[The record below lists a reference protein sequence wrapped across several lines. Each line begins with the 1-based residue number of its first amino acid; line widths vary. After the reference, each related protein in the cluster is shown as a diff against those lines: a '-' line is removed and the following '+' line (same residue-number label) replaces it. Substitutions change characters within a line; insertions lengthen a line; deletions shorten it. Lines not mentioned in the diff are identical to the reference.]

1 MICKTINVL
10 ENKIFGM
17 KKKDALIRAT
27 ANGLLRPMVMWIL
40 SKKAHSGY
48 STMKEIR
55 RITGIN
61 YHAGIIYP
69 LLYSLEGEGLITGRW
84 RTSGR
89 RNIKDYSLT
98 PEGISAFKMIR
109 KFLSSSL
116 REMHDLIE

>member
-1 MICKTINVL
+1 
-10 ENKIFGM
+10 M
-17 KKKDALIRAT
+17 KKKDALIRST

-48 STMKEIR
+48 SIMKEIR
-55 RITGIN
+55 RITGID

-69 LLYSLEGEGLITGRW
+69 LLYSLEAEGLINGGW
-84 RTSGR
+84 RASGR

-98 PEGISAFKMIR
+98 PEGVSAFKMIR

-116 REMHDLIE
+116 REMQGLIE